1 MVNDMLVRYLRQRGV
16 KLEVT
21 RNVDLAADHCIV
33 MYTPDPAGPA
43 INIGKFDLP
52 DSLGISDDKVKFVV
66 DKIEKMVLDYSR
78 KLFYKNAE
86 EASE

>member
-1 MVNDMLVRYLRQRGV
+1 MLDDMLTRYLRQRGIV
-16 KLEVT
+16 LDVT
-21 RNVDLAADHCIV
+21 RDASKAADHCIV

-43 INIGKFDLP
+43 INIGEFDLP

>member
-1 MVNDMLVRYLRQRGV
+1 
-16 KLEVT
+16 
-21 RNVDLAADHCIV
+21 

-43 INIGKFDLP
+43 VNIGEFDLP
-52 DSLGISDDKVKFVV
+52 DSLGIHQDKVKFVV

>member
-43 INIGKFDLP
+43 VNIGEFDLP
-52 DSLGISDDKVKFVV
+52 DSLGIHQDKSKFVV
-66 DKIEKMVLDYSR
+66 DKIEKMVLAYCT
-78 KLFYKNAE
+78 KMLYVNAE
-86 EASE
+86 AASE